1 MAKVMNP
8 TKVVTGKVRM
18 SYVTI
23 LDPKVP
29 MGGGKPKYSMS
40 VIIRKSDKA
49 TVEKIKNAVAAA
61 YENDKAKLKGT
72 GKSVPALELL
82 KTPLRDGD
90 MERPDDPDYAGCYFL
105 NANSTTKPGI
115 VDANCQP
122 IIERSEIYSGI
133 YGRVSPSF
141 YGYNVNG
148 NRGIACGLQNVQKLA
163 DGEHM
168 GGHTSAESDFGSA
181 EDDDFLG

>member
-40 VIIRKSDKA
+40 VLIPKSDKV
-49 TVEKIKNAVAAA
+49 TVGKINNAVAAA
-61 YENDKAKLKGT
+61 YEQDKAKLKGS

-90 MERPDDPDYAGCYFL
+90 IERPDDPDYDGCYFL

-133 YGRVSPSF
+133 YGRVSLSF

-163 DGEHM
+163 DGEPM
-168 GGHTSAESDFGSA
+168 GSHTSAENDFGTSD
-181 EDDDFLG
+181 DDDFLG